1 MLKFSF
7 SEKIASNSVSFIFHF
22 KLLPIMIALIL
33 LFVFSVSAGK
43 DYSYNSVEE
52 CQEGMCT
59 LSLYLGTQFVE
70 EDGIWKS
77 IDEAT
82 SLKGSGIECMVV
94 KEKEGDPDA
103 ECVDYNLT
111 SVTVAIHN
119 RKGIEI
125 PVHYQQKGVATDD
138 LEGRERRNST
148 VVHPKADNEMFTFP
162 LLPDEVLHLGDES
175 TTISLID
182 STFKREFG
190 TTFTVPDWPDYNFGD
205 YTNNYVCN
213 YSDYEHRMFI
223 KINTSKIPIAS
234 AILSANLSMKV
245 YRPIYSP
252 KTVNVTLH
260 RIYNNYTIEKKEWLT
275 GHQNGLQA
283 DEFDMTWN
291 RMPSNLFFDPVPGS
305 SHLFISTDRFWVR
318 WDVTSMLQQEID
330 QNNRDF
336 SIIALA
342 DPLTDP
348 CDDYYYL
355 TLYSEEYV
363 SNAPYLTVEYT
374 NFTDFASYLYDY
386 AGNLIKDSEYYYQ
399 YNSYNQL
406 ERVRIN
412 NASGIVLEQYYYDEN
427 GDRAIKV
434 HYFNSTVNETVYYY
448 GDYVRVVNASGVFDT
463 VEFYHGDKLIA
474 ERKNDSTMLFF
485 HPDHLGSTSLITN
498 STGGIV
504 EETFYEPFGAV
515 ISGGNQS
522 RFDYTGKET
531 DLTDLE
537 YFGARYYNPQI
548 GKWTQ
553 PDALIQNIYD
563 PQSLNRYAFVRN
575 NPYTYVD
582 PDGHKPTVMQS
593 YYNAVRNLNFPDAR
607 NADVD
612 NFPQRVLAI
621 YILGQEN
628 KKEGERDLYE
638 VIYNEYREIMP
649 DLPRE
654 AYVPSL
660 EFIQKGKAGIYYK
673 PRYSVA
679 QLEKMKVHSTR
690 VNYYYTPLNENY
702 ESSLDIYS
710 EPQANAN
717 IAGSGSSGSRHK
729 QSGHIRTRSGHNA
742 GYSIDSNDK
751 GEITG
756 GSVAGFQMDA
766 GFAKKLKEALDS
778 KK

>member
-1 MLKFSF
+1 MKW
-7 SEKIASNSVSFIFHF
+7 I
-22 KLLPIMIALIL
+22 PIIIALIPIL
-33 LFVFSVSAGK
+33 ACSVLATK
-43 DYSYNSVEE
+43 DYTYNSVEE

-77 IDEAT
+77 IDEAR
-82 SLKGSGIECMVV
+82 SLKGSGIECVVV
-94 KEKEGDPDA
+94 KEKDGDPDA
-103 ECVDYNLT
+103 ECIDYNLT

-138 LEGRERRNST
+138 LEGRERWNST
-148 VVHPKADNEMFTFP
+148 VVHPKADNELFTFP

-190 TTFTVPDWPDYNFGD
+190 TTFTDSDWPDYSFGD

-213 YSDYEHRMFI
+213 YSDHEHRMFI

-318 WDVTSMLQQEID
+318 WDITSMLQHEID

-336 SIIALA
+336 SMLALA

-374 NFTDFASYLYDY
+374 NFTNFTSYLYDY
-386 AGNLIKDSEYYYQ
+386 AGNLIRDSEYYYQ

-412 NASGIVLEQYYYDEN
+412 NASGTVLEEYFYDEN
-427 GDRAIKV
+427 GDRAIKI
-434 HYFNSTVNETVYYY
+434 HHFNSTVNETVYYY
-448 GDYVRVVNASGVFDT
+448 GDFVRVVNASGVFDT

-498 STGGIV
+498 STGGVV

-531 DLTDLE
+531 DDTGLE
-537 YFGARYYNPQI
+537 YFGARYYYPGI
-548 GKWTQ
+548 EKWTQ
-553 PDALIQNIYD
+553 PDTLIQYVYD

-575 NPYTYVD
+575 NPYRYTDPTGRWAVTIGRSGEAGGSLGVGAGFGFTFSDSPESGIFIGTYEEYGGGAYGGIIAD
-582 PDGHKPTVMQS
+582 I
-593 YYNAVRNLNFPDAR
+593 NAVDIMVYPEAKSGEELDGLGFSYSGQAYAEFGGGFSVDHDIEDEINEDSTFNDLIKAIGKKPIGYGIHGGVGQGAAATAEVKRTHIQGVYVNNIVDKGKSSLN
-607 NADVD
+607 
-612 NFPQRVLAI
+612 NFKRKSTDFFVEAHKKMREFASQMAKAKKDYEKKMNDR
-621 YILGQEN
+621 YN
-628 KKEGERDLYE
+628 KK
-638 VIYNEYREIMP
+638 
-649 DLPRE
+649 
-654 AYVPSL
+654 
-660 EFIQKGKAGIYYK
+660 K
-673 PRYSVA
+673 
-679 QLEKMKVHSTR
+679 
-690 VNYYYTPLNENY
+690 
-702 ESSLDIYS
+702 
-710 EPQANAN
+710 
-717 IAGSGSSGSRHK
+717 
-729 QSGHIRTRSGHNA
+729 
-742 GYSIDSNDK
+742 
-751 GEITG
+751 
-756 GSVAGFQMDA
+756 
-766 GFAKKLKEALDS
+766 
-778 KK
+778 

>member
-1 MLKFSF
+1 MK
-7 SEKIASNSVSFIFHF
+7 N
-22 KLLPIMIALIL
+22 KL
-33 LFVFSVSAGK
+33 
-43 DYSYNSVEE
+43 
-52 CQEGMCT
+52 
-59 LSLYLGTQFVE
+59 
-70 EDGIWKS
+70 
-77 IDEAT
+77 IDEFRLFYET
-82 SLKGSGIECMVV
+82 INPS
-94 KEKEGDPDA
+94 P
-103 ECVDYNLT
+103 
-111 SVTVAIHN
+111 
-119 RKGIEI
+119 
-125 PVHYQQKGVATDD
+125 
-138 LEGRERRNST
+138 ST
-148 VVHPKADNEMFTFP
+148 
-162 LLPDEVLHLGDES
+162 L
-175 TTISLID
+175 
-182 STFKREFG
+182 
-190 TTFTVPDWPDYNFGD
+190 
-205 YTNNYVCN
+205 
-213 YSDYEHRMFI
+213 
-223 KINTSKIPIAS
+223 IPIAS

-305 SHLFISTDRFWVR
+305 SHLFVSTDRFWVR
-318 WDVTSMLQQEID
+318 WDVTDMLQQEID

-374 NFTDFASYLYDY
+374 NFTDFTSYLYDY

-412 NASGIVLEQYYYDEN
+412 NASGTVLEEYFYDEN

-463 VEFYHGDKLIA
+463 IEFYHGDKLIA

-498 STGGIV
+498 STGGAV
-504 EETFYEPFGAV
+504 DETFYEPFGAV
-515 ISGGNQS
+515 LSGGNVS

-553 PDALIQNIYD
+553 PDTTLQDVYN
-563 PQSLNRYAFVRN
+563 PQLNNRYTFVRN
-575 NPYTYVD
+575 NPFTNFD
-582 PDGHKPTVMQS
+582 PDGHIVLASNQPIYPVYGLKDYAPLMIERNDLIIPRNTPTDFQKTGS
-593 YYNAVRNLNFPDAR
+593 AQTLQRLGFRNLEEFPADSAISRMSR
-607 NADVD
+607 NWRWGGMAKD
-612 NFPQRVLAI
+612 LGEGIWEAI
-621 YILGQEN
+621 RWDKPHSGYQYDHMNHGLYRPGAGGLLQEVKN
-628 KKEGERDLYE
+628 A
-638 VIYNEYREIMP
+638 NM
-649 DLPRE
+649 
-654 AYVPSL
+654 
-660 EFIQKGKAGIYYK
+660 
-673 PRYSVA
+673 
-679 QLEKMKVHSTR
+679 
-690 VNYYYTPLNENY
+690 PLNHMRIWSMSNIFSALIRISNDEGDLVQGFISGGGSGVY
-702 ESSLDIYS
+702 HSSTGRYRSSSGRGISYSIESNDRREVTGGY
-710 EPQANAN
+710 
-717 IAGSGSSGSRHK
+717 IAGFYMSP
-729 QSGHIRTRSGHNA
+729 
-742 GYSIDSNDK
+742 
-751 GEITG
+751 
-756 GSVAGFQMDA
+756 
-766 GFAKKLKEALDS
+766 GFAQKFKQALEDQ
-778 KK
+778 